1 MFSILI
7 SEKGGE
13 TKRLDFDRP
22 EITIGRVAGN
32 DIVLP
37 RGNISKRHSRIVFKD
52 AKFIIVDLKSTN
64 GTFVNGRKITSPLV
78 VKGSDKIYV
87 GDFIMTIE
95 EGSGPS
101 TSSTADI
108 EGDGAR
114 PGPPP
119 PPPPSKSRPFPPTG
133 RGEATSMDMPT
144 GQAEDAA
151 DEAASAKSPMEELP
165 TSRPPLP
172 PRLGTRPPLGGP
184 PESARAT
191 IANEVIR
198 DAAALQRISVS
209 RDNDAP
215 LGGLSPIDRPVLPS
229 DRISDKA
236 TMMAQEGGRAGAS
249 SANSGSPLSSS
260 PAALTPVAP
269 LPSASATSTP
279 SAQPPASSSAVTPPG
294 GTPIAP
300 PAQPAPPPPLSNR
313 PALSRAP
320 GAMAPL
326 TPSARPP
333 LPSRPS
339 SAAPPARPTA
349 SMPALSSEDPQRRRY
364 IEALTQVV
372 NKTLDQTSLRE
383 ATPEQ
388 LTEATSRIE
397 RIARE
402 QADKVFP
409 LPMGLETDVLGK
421 HAIAELLGGGPLD
434 DFLADDTIH
443 EVAVASHDRIYIDR
457 GTGQSL
463 SDRMFSSAAAVQR
476 AVHRMLSRIGS
487 KLDNTL
493 IEVRLEGGA
502 LLQAALPP
510 HARVPSLVLKRG
522 RKAGGRLQDLV
533 NQGVLSAAMSEFLEV
548 CMRERRNLVVS
559 GYGRGV
565 MLGALGGATSAG
577 ARVVTVEPVSEIDLS
592 ATHAAWIGLI
602 GRGTEMRNVIG
613 HAVRMHPDHL
623 MITDVRGP
631 EALEVA
637 AALCGGQGVVVGVD
651 AASAREAL
659 GRIEA
664 LARLAGESPSRR
676 ALREEL
682 AQAVNLAIHV
692 GRTAGGA
699 YRVMEISEVTLADE
713 GGIDLIPVFTFKPE
727 GGDGQFVA
735 TGHVPAFAG

>member
-1 MFSILI
+1 
-7 SEKGGE
+7 
-13 TKRLDFDRP
+13 
-22 EITIGRVAGN
+22 
-32 DIVLP
+32 
-37 RGNISKRHSRIVFKD
+37 
-52 AKFIIVDLKSTN
+52 
-64 GTFVNGRKITSPLV
+64 
-78 VKGSDKIYV
+78 
-87 GDFIMTIE
+87 MTIE